1 MNFDQIVKMLDKNG
15 DGKLQKE
22 ELPPFLQDRFDQ
34 LDTNHDGVLD
44 ESELKQILPRLA
56 NQLQQ
61 RAEGRQGGDRPMR
74 RPMPPNQNNPNAN

>member
-22 ELPPFLQDRFDQ
+22 ELPPFLQNRFEQ

-44 ESELKQILPRLA
+44 ESELQQILPRLA
-56 NQLQQ
+56 AQLQQ
-61 RAEGRQGGDRPMR
+61 RAEGRQGSDRPR
-74 RPMPPNQNNPNAN
+74 RPMPPNQN